1 MSRATTAALFLLLGL
16 LWGGSFVAIE
26 VGLADFPPVLF
37 ASFRFYVAGA
47 VILGYA
53 AVSTDHWRP
62 RRNDEWLVAGI
73 AGVLLIAGTHAFLY
87 LGVPYISGAV
97 AAVVISFSPLLT
109 AVFASVLLDDR
120 LTGIGLVGFAF
131 GLVGIG
137 LISRPDPS
145 NLLSAN
151 VVGVGLVFAS
161 AVFWALGAVLTRPFR
176 TEMPV
181 QSLQAWAML
190 IGAPLLH
197 AAAIARGESMAA
209 IAWTPVAVGTLAYLW
224 LVAGAVAFLIYFEL
238 LDRLGAA
245 EINLIGYL
253 EPVAATG
260 LSYLLLDSL
269 IDLPIV
275 AGFVAIFVGFAL
287 IKRGAI
293 RAVTRSVA
301 GADDA

>member
-1 MSRATTAALFLLLGL
+1 
-16 LWGGSFVAIE
+16 
-26 VGLADFPPVLF
+26 
-37 ASFRFYVAGA
+37 
-47 VILGYA
+47 
-53 AVSTDHWRP
+53 
-62 RRNDEWLVAGI
+62 
-73 AGVLLIAGTHAFLY
+73 
-87 LGVPYISGAV
+87 
-97 AAVVISFSPLLT
+97 
-109 AVFASVLLDDR
+109 
-120 LTGIGLVGFAF
+120 
-131 GLVGIG
+131 
-137 LISRPDPS
+137 
-145 NLLSAN
+145 
-151 VVGVGLVFAS
+151 
-161 AVFWALGAVLTRPFR
+161 
-176 TEMPV
+176 MPV

-197 AAAIARGESMAA
+197 AAAIARGESMVA
-209 IAWTPVAVGTLAYLW
+209 IAWTPVAVGTLAYLG
-224 LVAGAVAFLIYFEL
+224 LVARAVAFLIYFEL

-301 GADDA
+301 GRRRLRVPRGTRLPALHRRRLPVESPSGGVTFYAMTAR